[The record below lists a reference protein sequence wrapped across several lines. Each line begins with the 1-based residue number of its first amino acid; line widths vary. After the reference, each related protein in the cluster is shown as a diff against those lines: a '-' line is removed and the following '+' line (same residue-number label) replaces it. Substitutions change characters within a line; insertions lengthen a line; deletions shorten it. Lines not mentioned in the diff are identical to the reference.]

1 MIDYEQGRQHL
12 DRLVQQHAQS
22 IRERNEAATR
32 FAILDEIILH
42 VLGWTKDQTDI
53 ERHKGSKFTDYEL
66 GRPAQV
72 VVEAKRED
80 AQFDVPSGFSNTPT
94 LKDLREQ
101 SPELCAVIDQAL
113 GYCQQRGI
121 AIAAVSNGHQVA
133 AFLASR
139 QDGVAPIDGR
149 ALLFHSLSDMR
160 ERFRELWDALSPP
173 GVRAQVLQNRLR
185 AKAAVPPPAKLSAS
199 IHNYPG
205 FKNRN
210 PVAANLQ
217 ILGGLFIE
225 DVAKEPS
232 LEEAFL
238 RATYCT
244 SGALSQY
251 ALVSKELLAARYAH
265 TFETTSNVSAAPVAT
280 QKGVN
285 PALTQ
290 DMLAAALSRRPILL
304 VGDVGAGKTMFIR
317 HFRTVEAR
325 SELQSAMVMYV
336 DFGSKPALATELKS
350 YVAKELRRQL
360 LDDHQIDIEERGF
373 VRGTYHSQVARFAK
387 GIYGGLKDTDPAEY
401 AKQERALLERNLA
414 DEDGHL
420 RSSLEHVSK
429 GRRKQIVVFLDN
441 VDQRPLPFQ
450 EEVFLIAQSMA
461 EHWPVTVFVSL
472 RPETFAQ
479 SRVSGALSA
488 YQPRVFTIEPPRVD
502 RVLAARLAFAIDTLE
517 NTGSLSTLPSNVSLK
532 ADSLLAYL
540 RVIQRA
546 LEAGGDIV
554 EFLDNMSAGNVR
566 KALDY
571 VQTFIGSGHVDSRK
585 ILEVEESGRSYTLPL
600 HEFLRAVMFGDKA
613 YYDPASSP
621 IPNALDIS
629 ACDGREHFLVAL
641 LIRYSETLGSSAG
654 KDGYVERTRLFEHLQ
669 QFGFQHQQLERAL
682 EVSLKALLVATPSGG
697 DGDRVRVTTRGAYVI
712 KRLLLSFSYLDA
724 VLVDTPIVD
733 PGVRSTIA
741 DVSMIDDRIARCE
754 RFVDYLDCQWEA
766 LGSLETL
773 PAFSWPQVSEALRQD
788 LRRVSAS
795 AQRRRSSD

>member
-1 MIDYEQGRQHL
+1 MTDYEQGRQHL
-12 DRLVQQHAQS
+12 DRLVAEHGES
-22 IRERNEAATR
+22 NRGRNEASTR
-32 FAILDEIILH
+32 FAILDELILH
-42 VLGWTKDQTDI
+42 VLGCPRDETDI
-53 ERHKGSKFTDYEL
+53 ERHKAGKFTDYEL
-66 GRPAQV
+66 GRPGQI
-72 VVEAKRED
+72 VVEAKREGSH
-80 AQFDVPSGFSNTPT
+80 FEVPPGFSETP
-94 LKDLREQ
+94 LVQNLREQ
-101 SPELCAVIDQAL
+101 SQDLCDVIDQAML
-113 GYCQQRGI
+113 YCQQRGI
-121 AIAAVSNGHQVA
+121 ALAAVSNGHQFAV
-133 AFLASR
+133 FLASR
-139 QDGVAPIDGR
+139 QDGVAPGDGR
-149 ALLFHSLSDMR
+149 ALLFRSLRDIR
-160 ERFRELWDALSPP
+160 GRFREFWEAMSPSC
-173 GVRAQVLQNRLR
+173 VRAQLLQNRLR
-185 AKAAVPPPAKLSAS
+185 AKAAIQPPPKLSAA

-217 ILGGLFIE
+217 ILGGLFME

-265 TFETTSNVSAAPVAT
+265 AFEASSNVSAAPVAT
-280 QKGVN
+280 HKGVN
-285 PALTQ
+285 PFLTQ
-290 DMLAAALSRRPILL
+290 DMLAAALKRRPILL

-317 HFRTVEAR
+317 HFRMIDAL
-325 SELQSAMVMYV
+325 SELQSAIVMYV

-360 LDDHQIDIEERGF
+360 LDEHQIDIEERGF
-373 VRGTYHSQVARFAK
+373 VKGTYHAQLARFAN
-387 GIYGGLKDTDPAEY
+387 GIYGGLKDTAPGEY
-401 AKQERALLERNLA
+401 AKHERVLLERNLA

-420 RSSLEHVSK
+420 RASLVHISK
-429 GRRKQIVVFLDN
+429 GRRKQVVVFLDN

-488 YQPRVFTIEPPRVD
+488 YQPRVFTINPPRVD
-502 RVLAARLAFAIDTLE
+502 RVLAARLAFAIATLE

-585 ILEVEESGRSYTLPL
+585 ILDVEESGGAYTLPL

-613 YYDPASSP
+613 YYDPATSP

-629 ACDGREHFLVAL
+629 ACDGREHFLIAL
-641 LIRYSETLGSSAG
+641 LVRYAETLGSTAG
-654 KDGYVERTRLFEHLQ
+654 KDGYVERTRLFEQLQ

-682 EVSLKALLVATPSGG
+682 ERSLDDLLVATPSGG
-697 DGDRVRVTTRGAYVI
+697 DGH
-712 KRLLLSFSYLDA
+712 
-724 VLVDTPIVD
+724 
-733 PGVRSTIA
+733 
-741 DVSMIDDRIARCE
+741 
-754 RFVDYLDCQWEA
+754 
-766 LGSLETL
+766 
-773 PAFSWPQVSEALRQD
+773 
-788 LRRVSAS
+788 RR
-795 AQRRRSSD
+795 